1 MEQRPQQTQ
10 NTKQAAQSVPAI
22 VLDNIAI
29 TGMGLN
35 CVCGSQ
41 PLALFGA
48 VGTHMGFTRPDPV
61 LEAPALSGDGVERI
75 MTCAM
80 PELFDEDPNDRML
93 NCMLPAMADA
103 LEHANLYAQPRQ
115 NTLFYLVVPSVETAR
130 GDCLLM
136 DEWHAIL
143 TNELEDLGEI
153 EIRIKAATQSVT
165 EHLMFVAEGLRD
177 NLWDAVIFGAV
188 DSLVD
193 ELTCMQLGKE
203 YRLQTVET
211 SDGVIP
217 GEAAGF
223 IVLERK
229 EAIRKIDELPCAW
242 LKGISIEEEPNFN
255 QADQKRMSGLTRA
268 LNSVLRICG
277 IGKDKI
283 GALTLAMGTEQQG
296 MLEWYQTENTFWPSR
311 ASEEDRLALQV
322 GETDNIEAQTPVI
335 PEKMNLHLTL
345 GDIGIA
351 SVPVAIILSAA
362 RFEFNYPVCK
372 RNFILEAGD
381 MPSRGVI
388 YVKHPTNG
396 RELDQLD
403 NAA

>member
-1 MEQRPQQTQ
+1 
-10 NTKQAAQSVPAI
+10 
-22 VLDNIAI
+22 
-29 TGMGLN
+29 
-35 CVCGSQ
+35 
-41 PLALFGA
+41 
-48 VGTHMGFTRPDPV
+48 
-61 LEAPALSGDGVERI
+61 
-75 MTCAM
+75 
-80 PELFDEDPNDRML
+80 
-93 NCMLPAMADA
+93 
-103 LEHANLYAQPRQ
+103 
-115 NTLFYLVVPSVETAR
+115 
-130 GDCLLM
+130 
-136 DEWHAIL
+136 
-143 TNELEDLGEI
+143 
-153 EIRIKAATQSVT
+153 
-165 EHLMFVAEGLRD
+165 MFVAEGLRD

-229 EAIRKIDELPCAW
+229 ENIRKIEELPLAW

-255 QADQKRMSGLTRA
+255 QADQKRLSGLTRA
-268 LNSVLRICG
+268 MNSVLRVCG
-277 IGKDKI
+277 IGKEKI

-296 MLEWYQTENTFWPSR
+296 MLEWYQTENAFWPSR
-311 ASEEDRLALQV
+311 ASEQERLALQL
-322 GETDNIEAQTPVI
+322 GEVDSIEAQTPVI

-351 SVPVAIILSAA
+351 SVPVGIILSVA

-381 MPSRGVI
+381 TPARGVI